1 MVPRAG
7 FEPATYRL
15 GGDCSIRLSYRGSEG
30 SSIEQPGG
38 GAKTTKAGGAGLRFQ
53 IWWSRPSPNPA
64 QPNYEVHFRLCRL
77 VTNEIVEI
85 LADPPVTYPRAE
97 GVGLYPDIIRYVS
110 QTNDA
115 VSPGR

>member
-1 MVPRAG
+1 
-7 FEPATYRL
+7 
-15 GGDCSIRLSYRGSEG
+15 
-30 SSIEQPGG
+30 
-38 GAKTTKAGGAGLRFQ
+38 
-53 IWWSRPSPNPA
+53 
-64 QPNYEVHFRLCRL
+64 VHFRLCRL